1 MALYGIFLMSLDG
14 HCVAPSSS
22 KTRAFF
28 FFPPALAQQKGS
40 AMRVKI
46 EQWEKRADMTVG

>member
-1 MALYGIFLMSLDG
+1 MSLDG

-28 FFPPALAQQKGS
+28 FFFACARTTKRS
-40 AMRVKI
+40 AARVKI
-46 EQWEKRADMTVG
+46 EQWEKRADMTVGETGKV

>member
-1 MALYGIFLMSLDG
+1 MSLDG